1 MSANPAGSTAH
12 GGGGGGNGPTVPAE
26 IAAVEKLKAVREALM
41 VEMRKV
47 IIGQTEVL
55 DLLLVAM
62 FSRGH
67 CLLVGVPGLAKTL
80 MISTLARVLNLRF
93 NRIQFT
99 PDLMPSDITGTD
111 IIQEDAETHRRGFVF
126 VKGPVFANLL
136 LADEINRTPPKTQA
150 ALLQAM
156 QEYQVTASGKTY
168 TLEPP
173 FFVLATQNPVEQE
186 GTYPLPEAQLDRF
199 MFMVKVGYPS
209 REEER
214 AIVKSTTVE
223 GGGEPAAVL
232 TANDILAIQRM
243 VRKVPVSDHVVDYAV
258 ALARATRP
266 GEKDTPEFINNW
278 LTWGAGPRAAQYL
291 VLGEKARAI
300 TRGRLNVSVEDIKQM
315 AKPVLRHRIITNFN
329 ADAEGVEA
337 DGIIEKL
344 LATVKEPGAE
354 AYR

>member
-1 MSANPAGSTAH
+1 MQPASSPHPPHDA
-12 GGGGGGNGPTVPAE
+12 P
-26 IAAVEKLKAVREALM
+26 AVEKLKLARETLLR
-41 VEMRKV
+41 EISKV
-47 IIGQTEVL
+47 IVGQTDVV
-55 DLLLVAM
+55 DLLLTAM

-80 MISTLARVLNLRF
+80 MISTLAKVLNLRF

-111 IIQEDAETHRRGFVF
+111 IIQEDPQTGRRVFNFVR
-126 VKGPVFANLL
+126 GPIFANLL

-156 QEYQVTASGKTY
+156 QEYQVTTGGGGGKTY
-168 TLEPP
+168 PLDPP

-199 MFMVKVGYPS
+199 MFMVKVGYPQ
-209 REEER
+209 RDEER
-214 AIVKSTTVE
+214 AIVKATTSDVSQDLQ
-223 GGGEPAAVL
+223 PVL
-232 TANDILAIQRM
+232 TAADILTVQKI
-243 VRKVPVSDHVVDYAV
+243 VRKVPVSDHIVDYAV
-258 ALARATRP
+258 SLVRATRP
-266 GEKDTPEFINNW
+266 GESDTPAFINNW

-291 VLGEKARAI
+291 VLGAKARAV
-300 TRGRLNVSVEDIKQM
+300 TRGRLNVSADDIRYM

-329 ADAEGVEA
+329 ADAENIDA
-337 DGIIEKL
+337 DAIVDKL
-344 LATVKEPGAE
+344 LATVKEPSAE